1 MGLPEGLM
9 FFAFG
14 PARPKAKRKSHVC
27 DSAFCASVR
36 NIISNPINPTRAYRP
51 IKRAKSPG
59 GPVEAMK
66 EVGKRRKI
74 DSSVPLEG
82 FIRKPT
88 NASTKYPVN
97 PVNPVE

>member
-1 MGLPEGLM
+1 
-9 FFAFG
+9 
-14 PARPKAKRKSHVC
+14 
-27 DSAFCASVR
+27 
-36 NIISNPINPTRAYRP
+36 
-51 IKRAKSPG
+51 
-59 GPVEAMK
+59 MK

-88 NASTKYPVN
+88 NASTKYSVN